1 MTPGRSG
8 PATRRA
14 EPSGF
19 FVLRTPLLPFRV
31 VTDWSADLEA
41 PGRLDDLAVLDEA
54 LASDR
59 IRLRRRLE
67 DIVTGPAFRDAVCV
81 ASPSLESAIDV
92 WRKDPDGD
100 RGRRAE
106 QSLVCYLMRAAAR
119 PTPFG
124 LFAGCTTGTI
134 GAGTS
139 LRLHGRDRYRRHTR
153 LDMDYLW
160 TLAAAVERDPALRES
175 LTYQPNSSLY
185 AAGDRLLFAESYENG
200 DGRRYRL
207 VAVDK
212 TPYLVQTIALA
223 RAGASLAALAEPLT
237 SEEVSRAEAEDYLG
251 ELVDAQVLVAD
262 IRPQLTGPP
271 PADTLAA
278 NLGRHDRTAPM
289 GRRLADV
296 RASLAAID
304 ASGLGAPAERYRAV
318 ARILDDL
325 PAAPRL
331 SRLVQVDL
339 TKPAE
344 SAVLGTAVV
353 AEMRRGADILHA
365 LARHRPDEALKQ
377 FREQFTRRYET
388 RQMPLASVLDEE
400 TGIGF
405 GMSGA
410 ASAEAAPLLAG
421 LPLPRQ
427 HEPQAPWTRRDNF
440 LYRKLARALASG
452 QREITIGSAEADAI
466 RDEDTPPLPA
476 AYEVLGAVIA
486 ESAEAAGRGEFQVAV
501 HSASGPSGARLLGRF
516 CHADDELRHFVQA
529 HLRAEESAR
538 PECVFA
544 EIVHQPEGRIGNILC
559 RPVLRSHEIAYLG
572 RSGAPPDRQLQLSD
586 LTVSVSGNRIVLRS
600 ARLGCEVI
608 PRLTTAHNPRG
619 GLGVYRFLCALQHQ
633 DAAPGVMWDWGPLHQ
648 SPYLPRVASGRVIL
662 SRACWNLRE
671 PQLAA
676 FREPRGRAQFT
687 AVHKLRADAGLP
699 RYVALADAD
708 NELAADLDNI
718 LSVEALAHQIGARP
732 AARLV
737 ELVGGPDRLCVAG
750 PEGLFIHQVIVP
762 FVRPG
767 PGQARVP
774 EPPGQDATSPRSH
787 AADPAAEAARPARET
802 AGPAAGRATAR
813 RFPPGSEWLYLKLYT
828 GPATADL
835 VLGSISAALGAS
847 LAAGETDRWHFIRYG
862 DPDWHLRLR
871 LHGAPEA
878 LLGDALPRL
887 RRSTAPLIET
897 GQVWRI
903 QLDTYER
910 EVERYGGAG
919 GIELAER
926 LFQADS
932 EAVLALIRQLP
943 GDAGAELR
951 WRAAL
956 LGIDLLFDDLGLTA
970 QQKRTTARG
979 ARLSYERE
987 FRTDGT
993 FQRAIS
999 DRYRL
1004 HRPSLEAML
1013 GPDGDQQP
1021 ELVDSVKVLRRRSAA
1036 LAAVTREMRAAASAG
1051 ELGADLPALA
1061 VSFAHMHVNRLLR
1074 SAQRTQELVLY
1085 EMLDRVYTSRAAR
1098 TGR

>member
-1 MTPGRSG
+1 MTQGRSE
-8 PATRRA
+8 PATRQA

-31 VTDWSADLEA
+31 VADWSAGLEA
-41 PGRLDDLAVLDEA
+41 PGCLDDPAALDEA

-59 IRLRRRLE
+59 MRLRRRLE
-67 DIVTGPAFRDAVCV
+67 DIVAEPGVRDAVYV

-106 QSLVCYLMRAAAR
+106 RSLVCYLMRAAVR

-134 GAGTS
+134 GADTS
-139 LRLHGRDRYRRHTR
+139 LRLHGRDRYLRHTR

-160 TLAAAVERDPALRES
+160 TLAEAVERDPALREG

-185 AAGDRLLFAESYENG
+185 EVGDRLLFAESYASG

-212 TPYLVQTIALA
+212 TPYLMQTITLA
-223 RAGASLAALAEPLT
+223 REGASLASLAEPLT
-237 SEEVSRAEAEDYLG
+237 SEEVSRAEAEEYLG
-251 ELVDAQVLVAD
+251 DLVDAQLLVAD
-262 IRPQLTGPP
+262 VRPQLTGPP
-271 PADTLAA
+271 PADTMAATLA
-278 NLGRHDRTAPM
+278 RDDRTAPM
-289 GRRLADV
+289 GRLLAGARV
-296 RASLAAID
+296 SLAAID

-318 ARILDDL
+318 ARILDAL
-325 PAAPRL
+325 PAAPEA

-344 SAVLGTAVV
+344 SAVLGAAVV

-365 LARHRPDEALKQ
+365 VARHRPDEALKQ
-377 FREQFTRRYET
+377 FMEQFARRYET
-388 RQMPLASVLDEE
+388 REMPLASVLDEE

-421 LPLPRQ
+421 LPFQRRNERQ
-427 HEPQAPWTRRDNF
+427 ASWTRRDDF
-440 LYRKLARALASG
+440 LHRKLAHALANG
-452 QREITIGSAEADAI
+452 KREITIGSAEADAI
-466 RDEDTPPLPA
+466 REEDMPPLPA

-486 ESAEAAGRGEFQVAV
+486 ESAEAAGRGDFQVAV

-544 EIVHQPEGRIGNILC
+544 EIVHQPEGRIGNILS
-559 RPVLRSHEIAYLG
+559 RPVLRGHEIAYLG
-572 RSGAPPDRQLQLSD
+572 RSGAPPDRQLPLSD

-600 ARLGCEVI
+600 SRLGCEVV
-608 PRLTTAHNPRG
+608 PRLTTAHNHARG
-619 GLGVYRFLCALQHQ
+619 GLGAYRFLCALQRQ
-633 DAAPGVMWDWGPLHQ
+633 DVTQGVTWDWGPLHQ
-648 SPYLPRVASGRVIL
+648 SPYLPRVVSGRVIL

-676 FREPRGRAQFT
+676 FREPRGSAQFT
-687 AVHKLRADAGLP
+687 AVQLLRADAGLP
-699 RYVALADAD
+699 RYVALVDAD

-718 LSVEALAHQIGARP
+718 LSVEALAHQIGRRP

-750 PEGLFIHQVIVP
+750 PEGLFIHQIIVP
-762 FVRPG
+762 FVRSAPA
-767 PGQARVP
+767 PAP
-774 EPPGQDATSPRSH
+774 EPER
-787 AADPAAEAARPARET
+787 DPDQEAARPRRK
-802 AGPAAGRATAR
+802 AAGSVRVTARPAPRAGIAR
-813 RFPPGSEWLYLKLYT
+813 RFPPGSEWLYLKLFT

-835 VLGSISAALGAS
+835 VLSRISPI
-847 LAAGETDRWHFIRYG
+847 LAASVAAGTIDGWHFIRYG

-887 RRSTAPLIET
+887 RRRIAPLVET
-897 GQVWRI
+897 GQIWRI

-926 LFQADS
+926 IFQADS

-956 LGIDLLFDDLGLTA
+956 LGIDLLFDDLGLTS
-970 QQKRTTARG
+970 QQKRATARG
-979 ARLSYERE
+979 ARLSYEHE
-987 FRTDGT
+987 FRTEGT

-1013 GPDGDQQP
+1013 APDGDQQP
-1021 ELVDSVKVLRRRSAA
+1021 ELVDSVHVLRRRSAA
-1036 LAAVTREMRAAASAG
+1036 VAAVTREMRAAAGAG
-1051 ELGADLPALA
+1051 ALSADLPALA
-1061 VSFAHMHVNRLLR
+1061 LSFAHMHVNRLLR
-1074 SAQRTQELVLY
+1074 SAQRAQELVLY
-1085 EMLDRVYTSRAAR
+1085 EMLDRVYGSRAAR
-1098 TGR
+1098 PVR